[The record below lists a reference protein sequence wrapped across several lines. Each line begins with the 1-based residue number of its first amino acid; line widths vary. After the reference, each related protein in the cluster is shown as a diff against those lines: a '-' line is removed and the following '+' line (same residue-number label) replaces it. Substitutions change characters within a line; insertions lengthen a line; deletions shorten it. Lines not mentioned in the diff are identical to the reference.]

1 MGLHVTKKFG
11 QIEYM
16 KCLFL
21 LLLRYGKNTGIV
33 VDKGHMQ
40 SLPSTWVEELQAVD
54 LGQWWELRRHP
65 QPDAVM
71 MVRQITKI
79 GLHELF
85 MVLWLLLSHP
95 DNKNRAKFR
104 KRELRNV
111 PANWMGMVEIREA
124 PDSWLITVKREAKDG
139 IIIDPTSVIM

>member
-1 MGLHVTKKFG
+1 MGLQVSKKFG

-21 LLLRYGKNTGIV
+21 ILARYGKNTGISI
-33 VDKGHMQ
+33 DKGHMQ
-40 SLPSTWVEELQAVD
+40 HLPSTWIEELQPVD

-71 MVRQITKI
+71 VAERITKM

-85 MVLWLLLSHP
+85 IVLWLMLGH
-95 DNKNRAKFR
+95 NKNKAKFR
-104 KRELRNV
+104 KRELKNV
-111 PANWMGMVEIREA
+111 PTNWMAMLEIKES
-124 PDSWLITVKREAKDG
+124 PTSWLITIKEEAKQS
-139 IIIDPTSVIM
+139 IIIDPTSVQMD